1 MPYEEPCQIRV
12 NISKYSLR
20 TNQTI
25 SSQEVGYEVFI
36 DVVHQTPSTLIV
48 ITSIDEEL
56 LPCVFIN
63 EWTNLGGEKGAAK
76 ISRLKGHYFH

>member
-1 MPYEEPCQIRV
+1 MEPWKFWV
-12 NISKYSLR
+12 NISISKYSLN

-25 SSQEVGYEVFI
+25 SSQEIGYEVFV

-63 EWTNLGGEKGAAK
+63 EWTNLGGENRAAK
-76 ISRLKGHYFH
+76 ISGLKGHYFH